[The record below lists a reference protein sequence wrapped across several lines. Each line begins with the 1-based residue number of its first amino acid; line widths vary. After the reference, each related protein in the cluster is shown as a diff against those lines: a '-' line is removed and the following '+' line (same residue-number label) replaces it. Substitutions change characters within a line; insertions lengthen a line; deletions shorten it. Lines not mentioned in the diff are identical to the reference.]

1 MSTTMDRRAL
11 PNIEFIFSVEDFVG
25 DATQPIWALARRAHD
40 QKLWLMPDFA
50 FWSWRVKGTGPLSSV
65 VAELVDKEASEPHM
79 EKEQK
84 LFWRGR
90 LSASPKLR
98 RGLVDAARGKPW
110 SDVRALQMPGS
121 AHTPAQSENFMSAA
135 EQCDYMFIAH
145 AEGRSYSGSLKYR
158 QVCRFVVISH
168 KLQWVQHHHY
178 LLVSNGTQQ
187 NFVEVERDF
196 SDLEQRME
204 WLLSHPDEA
213 RRIADN
219 SVRTFRERYLTPAAE
234 ACYWRALIRAWGS
247 ISFKSELY
255 ELHGEGGRRQR
266 GVRFESYA

>member
-1 MSTTMDRRAL
+1 MSTTLDRRSL
-11 PNIEFIFSVEDFVG
+11 PNIEFVFSVEDFVS

-65 VAELVDKEASEPHM
+65 VAELVDQEADEPQL
-79 EKEQK
+79 EREQM

-90 LSASPKLR
+90 ISASPKLR
-98 RGLVDAARGKPW
+98 RGLVDAAKNKPW
-110 SDVRALQMPGS
+110 SAVRALQI
-121 AHTPAQSENFMSAA
+121 PADPRTQSQSENYMSSAD
-135 EQCDYMFIAH
+135 QCKYMFIAH

-158 QVCRFVVISH
+158 QVCRSVVVSH
-168 KLQWVQHHHY
+168 KLQWIQHHHY
-178 LLVSNGTQQ
+178 LLVANGTQQ

-204 WLLSHPDEA
+204 WLLSHPEEA
-213 RRIADN
+213 RRIANN
-219 SVRTFRERYLTPAAE
+219 SVTTFRERYLTPAAE
-234 ACYWRALIRAWGS
+234 ACYWRALIRGWGS
-247 ISFKSELY
+247 VSFKSELY
-255 ELHGEGGRRQR
+255 EPHGQQGKRQR